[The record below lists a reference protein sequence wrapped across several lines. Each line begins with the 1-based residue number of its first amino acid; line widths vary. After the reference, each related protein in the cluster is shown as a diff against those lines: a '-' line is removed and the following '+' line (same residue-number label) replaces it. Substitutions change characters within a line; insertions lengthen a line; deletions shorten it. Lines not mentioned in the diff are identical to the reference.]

1 MDNHWAPP
9 PLRQSEIVALITSRT
24 PVKSEPKLLADIIR
38 MVLELLLAL
47 KLPRTFLFPLRLVSK
62 EFNALITPL
71 LYRHIVLD
79 SPSILLLV
87 SSLATLP
94 PSKVRVLHSIRRTL
108 PPSMV
113 RVLHNIRRYT
123 QHVTLEE
130 HLPEER
136 LERALDSLKNLQLV
150 T

>member
-9 PLRQSEIVALITSRT
+9 PLEMIALLTSRT
-24 PVKSEPKLLADIIR
+24 PVKPEPKLLADIIR

-47 KLPRTFLFPLRLVSK
+47 KLPRTFLFTLRLVSK

-79 SPSILLLV
+79 SPSVLLLV

-94 PSKVRVLHSIRRTL
+94 PSEVRVLHSIRRTL
-108 PPSMV
+108 APSKV
-113 RVLHNIRRYT
+113 RVLHSIRRYT

-130 HLPEER
+130 RLPEER
-136 LERALDSLKNLQLV
+136 LERALDSLKYLRLV